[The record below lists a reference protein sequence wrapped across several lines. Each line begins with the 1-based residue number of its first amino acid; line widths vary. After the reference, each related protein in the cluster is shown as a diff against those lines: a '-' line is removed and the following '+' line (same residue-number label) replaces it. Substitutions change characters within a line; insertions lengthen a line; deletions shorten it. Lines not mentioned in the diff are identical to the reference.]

1 MFAFIGNLIGDAVSS
16 IGSMILEAVNGLLGG
31 VVIFLTR
38 IVESLGGFV
47 DILDGFKAGVSGL
60 YTGFLSLISA
70 LFPFIPAEWIM
81 ILTTCFLMTI
91 VGIIIKKKVFD

>member
-1 MFAFIGNLIGDAVSS
+1 MFSFIGDLLGGIG
-16 IGSMILEAVNGLLGG
+16 GMILEAVNGLLGG

-47 DILDGFKAGVSGL
+47 DILDGFKTGIEGL
-60 YTGFLSLISA
+60 YTGFLSLVSA

-81 ILTTCFLMTI
+81 ILTTCLLMTV
-91 VGIIIKKKVFD
+91 VGVIIKKKVFN